1 MWESSGRSWKDSA
14 FGLWSQKKKKTT
26 AKVQRMFSIDS
37 QKKNFKLENAM
48 PIKGQEEHRT
58 PDYFESMYFFFKLLL
73 LQTQGYGRVLKVLF
87 GHFWTQKSS
96 DADGLVSKVTVFKD
110 EALGKW
116 LARENSDFINELIH
130 DRLIIWR
137 RCWEMAE
144 GSRWDIAEGSRER
157 EVFLWRVSCPWP
169 FVPTS
174 ICLMAAISYH
184 KLTVLLCCALPLSH
198 FCPSLA
204 KGQGAI

>member
-1 MWESSGRSWKDSA
+1 MGEFWEVMER
-14 FGLWSQKKKKTT
+14 FGLWIMVTEEEEDHSEG
-26 AKVQRMFSIDS
+26 I
-37 QKKNFKLENAM
+37 KNVFNRFTKEKFQTWECDAHQGARGTQNTRLLW
-48 PIKGQEEHRT
+48 KHV
-58 PDYFESMYFFFKLLL
+58 FFFKLLL
-73 LQTQGYGRVLKVLF
+73 LQTQGYDRVLKVLF

-116 LARENSDFINELIH
+116 LAREDSDFINELIH